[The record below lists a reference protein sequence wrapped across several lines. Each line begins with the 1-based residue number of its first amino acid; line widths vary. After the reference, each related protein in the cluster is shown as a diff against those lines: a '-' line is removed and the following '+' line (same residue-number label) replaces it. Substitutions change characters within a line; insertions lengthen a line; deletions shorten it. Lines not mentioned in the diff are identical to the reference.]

1 MNIIYIH
8 GFRSSGD
15 SSKAALLRKRYP
27 EINTISP
34 TFSANPREVIEH
46 LTGILENLEGK
57 TLLLGTSL
65 GGFYSLYFACCHG
78 YTCCAIN
85 PAWQP
90 QVTLKRKI
98 GTYKRYDSD
107 DLYDFRPE
115 YIGIMEELVEEIKS
129 SKQIKERINFFLST
143 DDEELSF
150 DDMDSVFPVYCVKKW
165 FDNSG
170 HRFSRFEEILVEI
183 RSVLGQMDD

>member
-15 SSKAALLRKRYP
+15 SSKAALLREKYP
-27 EINTISP
+27 HVNVISP
-34 TFSANPREVIEH
+34 TFSPNPREVVNH
-46 LTGILENLEGK
+46 LQSILQGLEGK

-65 GGFYSLYFACCHG
+65 GGFYALYFACTQG

-98 GTYKRYDSD
+98 GTHKRYDSED
-107 DLYDFRPE
+107 IYDFKPE
-115 YIGIMEELVEEIKS
+115 YIGTLEEMAKDISASEHVKS
-129 SKQIKERINFFLST
+129 RIHFFLST

-150 DDMDSVFPVYCVKKW
+150 DGMESVFPVYQTKKW
-165 FDNSG
+165 FDHSG
-170 HRFSRFEEILVEI
+170 HRFSRFPEIV
-183 RSVLGQMDD
+183 DDIISITSQD

>member
-15 SSKAALLRKRYP
+15 SSKAAFLREKYP
-27 EINTISP
+27 HVNVISP
-34 TFSANPREVIEH
+34 TFSPNPQEVVDH
-46 LTGILENLEGK
+46 LQSILQGLEGK

-65 GGFYSLYFACCHG
+65 GGFYALYFACTRG

-98 GTYKRYDSD
+98 GTHKRYDS
-107 DLYDFRPE
+107 
-115 YIGIMEELVEEIKS
+115 EEIYSILPADRTKPYSTHEFLARILDDS
-129 SKQIKERINFFLST
+129 S
-143 DDEELSF
+143 
-150 DDMDSVFPVYCVKKW
+150 
-165 FDNSG
+165 
-170 HRFSRFEEILVEI
+170 FEEYKQDYGKTII
-183 RSVLGQMDD
+183 CGYGRIDGWSVGIVINNRAISKSDSLTEDSS